1 MFSRLWSGANGIK
14 LSITALV
21 SGKGAT
27 FVSTLPDSSD
37 GRISLILLSLRTWTS
52 ASFSTL
58 NIVWYDIMTVLRSC
72 KNCLLLKM
80 NTHTQWQTHTL
91 AHACAHT
98 HKKRQ
103 RKKHMHTKKKTH
115 IRHHH
120 HHYPTLNPCP
130 TTICFFKS
138 AGRCSVPFSAKTEHF
153 KQHKTFQTLSTRQ
166 SKELGSE
173 CVNSTQNTERTS
185 KKKKKQSEKKE
196 EKLDVDEIIWQ
207 IVLPSLRTAILGRLE
222 LFPPPP
228 SFVC

>member
-1 MFSRLWSGANGIK
+1 M
-14 LSITALV
+14 TD
-21 SGKGAT
+21 T
-27 FVSTLPDSSD
+27 H
-37 GRISLILLSLRTWTS
+37 TS
-52 ASFSTL
+52 AR
-58 NIVWYDIMTVLRSC
+58 MR
-72 KNCLLLKM
+72 
-80 NTHTQWQTHTL
+80 THTQKKTEKKTH
-91 AHACAHT
+91 AH
-98 HKKRQ
+98 
-103 RKKHMHTKKKTH
+103 KKKTH

-173 CVNSTQNTERTS
+173 GVNSTQNTERTS